1 MLPSHLIAQ
10 TPKGDIQNGPLTH
23 TPASRLAVI
32 SGAQTGLPASL
43 TRAAMYVGPLQK
55 ASPAP
60 GPPVPVVVFMHGSSG
75 LGLQAIAEWQH
86 WLAGMGIASL
96 APDSFGL
103 QDKLT
108 YHSPIDKDTYEQV
121 HALRASEILLALA
134 AIRQLPW
141 ADSSRLVLAG
151 SSEGAVSVARYTGK
165 YFAGRIMF
173 GWSCEDNYF
182 VSAHKTAIADD
193 QPALNIISTQDPYF
207 SPANSWLGNSQAVG
221 HAGTAFR
228 NNPQARVVLI
238 PGSQHTVFNL
248 PQAKVPVEAFLKDL
262 FKL

>member
-1 MLPSHLIAQ
+1 MLSSHHIAQ
-10 TPKGDIQNGPLTH
+10 TPKGKIQYGPLTH

-32 SGAQTGLPASL
+32 SGAQIGLPASL
-43 TRAAMYVGPLQK
+43 TQAAMYVGPLQK
-55 ASPAP
+55 APPAP
-60 GPPVPVVVFMHGSSG
+60 GPQVPVVVFMHGSSG

-165 YFAGRIMF
+165 EFAGRIIF
-173 GWSCEDNYF
+173 AWSCEDNYF

-193 QPALNIISTQDPYF
+193 QLALNIISTQDPYF

-248 PQAKVPVEAFLKDL
+248 PQAKEPVEAFLKDL
-262 FKL
+262 FKR